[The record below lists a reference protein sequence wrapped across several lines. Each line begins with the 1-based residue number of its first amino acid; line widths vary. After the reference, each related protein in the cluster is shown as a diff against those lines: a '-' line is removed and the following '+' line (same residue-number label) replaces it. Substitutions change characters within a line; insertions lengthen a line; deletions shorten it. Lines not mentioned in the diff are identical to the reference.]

1 MRSLRNH
8 AAALAAGLVLV
19 AGSAAAQVKD
29 YRDIKTPALRS
40 FTMPQPKRVQLD
52 NGMVIFLQEDHE
64 LPLIRGTA
72 RIRGGARDVAA
83 DKTGLVGIYAAS
95 WRTGGT
101 DSKTGDQ
108 LDEMLESRAARVET
122 GGGDD
127 STSVTFDV
135 LKGDFDTVFPI
146 FLDVLQHPAFRQE
159 KIDLA
164 KTQTNAGISRRNDE
178 PTGISSRETTRLGY
192 GADSPYA
199 RIAEYSTI
207 ASITRDD
214 LIAFHKKYVAPN
226 NIIFGLVGD
235 FDSAQ
240 MEAKLRKAFASWPK
254 GTAASKTAPP
264 VGTPAAA
271 GVYFI
276 PKDDVTQANISLVH
290 AGTTR
295 NNPDYYA
302 LLVMNEILGGG
313 FSGRLM
319 NEIRSRLGLA
329 YGVGGGVGSDWDHPG
344 LFRITMG
351 TKSGS
356 TAQAIEALKGQLAA
370 LHNQPFT
377 EEELALAKES
387 ILNAFV
393 FTSDSKAKVLNQRM
407 SLEFYGYPADWWQQ
421 YVKNVEK
428 VTTADVARVAKQ
440 YVHPDQVALLVVGR
454 EKDFDKPM
462 SSLGTVKTI
471 DITIPEPGAKPAAA
485 GGAGAAAAASAKS
498 SADGLALAKKLRD
511 YVGGKDKI
519 DAVKAVHTVMTMSVQ
534 GPQGPMEVEVDATV
548 RYPDASRRIIKTPMG
563 EMTQV
568 YTADAAFMAGPQG
581 TQDLPSS
588 QATLSRNEMKAELVN
603 MLKNVDNDAYTFTV
617 AGTEKIGDVNAQVL
631 EVNTGSTTS
640 KWSIDP
646 ATGRLLRKV
655 SQGRM
660 GEQSTDYTEW
670 KQFGG
675 LNLPTAY
682 TITANGEKTGGGT
695 VKQIDVNPTVDPAI
709 FVKPSA

>member
-29 YRDIKTPALRS
+29 YREIKTPALRS
-40 FTMPQPKRVQLD
+40 FTMPQPKRIQLD

-72 RIRGGARDVAA
+72 RIRGGGRDVPAEKA
-83 DKTGLVGIYAAS
+83 GLAGIYGQA

-108 LDEMLESRAARVET
+108 LDELLESRAARVET
-122 GGGDD
+122 FGGDD
-127 STSVTFDV
+127 SASVTFDT

-146 FLDVLQHPAFRQE
+146 FVDVLQHPAFRQE

-164 KTQTNAGISRRNDE
+164 KTQANTNISRRNDE
-178 PTGISSRETTRLGY
+178 PLGIAGRETARLGY
-192 GADSPYA
+192 GTDSPYA
-199 RIAEYSTI
+199 RQPEYATI

-214 LIAFHKKYVAPN
+214 LLAFHKKYTHPN
-226 NIIFGLVGD
+226 NIILGLVGD
-235 FDSAQ
+235 FDSAA
-240 MEAKLRKAFASWPK
+240 MEQKLRSTFGAWPK
-254 GTAASKTAPP
+254 GPAAPKAAPAG
-264 VGTPAAA
+264 GTPAAP

-276 PKDDVTQANISLVH
+276 PKDDVTQAYINLVH

-295 NNPDYYA
+295 NNPDYYP

-319 NEIRSRLGLA
+319 NEIRSKLGLA
-329 YGVGGGVGSDWDHPG
+329 YSVGGGVGAEWDHPA
-344 LFRITMG
+344 LFRVSMG

-356 TAQAIEALKGQLAA
+356 VAQAIDALKGQLAA

-377 EEELALAKES
+377 NEELALAKES
-387 ILNAFV
+387 ILNAFI
-393 FTSDSKAKVLNQRM
+393 FNSDSKAKVLNQRM
-407 SLEFYGYPADWWQQ
+407 GLEFYGYPADWWQQ
-421 YVKNVEK
+421 YAKNVEK
-428 VTTADVARVAKQ
+428 VTAADVARVAKQ
-440 YVHPDQVALLVVGR
+440 YVHPDQVALLVVGK

-471 DITIPEPGAKPAAA
+471 DITIPEPGAKPSAAGPSAAA
-485 GGAGAAAAASAKS
+485 PAKT
-498 SADGLALAKKLRD
+498 SADGTALVHKLRD
-511 YVGGKDKI
+511 FVGGKAKI
-519 DAVKAVHTVMTMSVQ
+519 DAVNAVHTVMTMTAQ
-534 GPQGPMEVEVDATV
+534 GPQGPMEVEVDSTV
-548 RYPDASRRIIKTPMG
+548 RYPDASRRVIKTPMG

-568 YTADAAFMAGPQG
+568 YTADTAFMSTPQG
-581 TQDLPSS
+581 LQDIPSS
-588 QATLSRNEMKAELVN
+588 QSSMVRNEMKAELVAI
-603 MLKNVDNDAYTFTV
+603 LKNADNPAYTFNVT
-617 AGTEKIGDVNAQVL
+617 GTEKVGDVTAQVL
-631 EVNTGSTTS
+631 EVNTGATTS
-640 KWSIDP
+640 KWYIDP

-660 GEQSTDYTEW
+660 GEQTTDYSEW

-682 TITANGEKTGGGT
+682 TLTTNGEKTGGGT
-695 VKQIDVNPTVDPAI
+695 VKTIDVNPTVDPSI
-709 FVKPSA
+709 FTRPAS